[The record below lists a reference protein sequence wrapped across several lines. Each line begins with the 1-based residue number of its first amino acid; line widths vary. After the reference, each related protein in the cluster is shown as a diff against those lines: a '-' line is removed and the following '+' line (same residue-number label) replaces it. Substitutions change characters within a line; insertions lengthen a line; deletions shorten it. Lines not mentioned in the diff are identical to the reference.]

1 MMAKFG
7 RSGIHV
13 FFVALLLACAAPF
26 ARAEARFDLTG
37 PKLEIHVTRAGKTLP
52 IASVPNLQAGDK
64 LWLHPD
70 LPPTQSV
77 HYLLVIC
84 FLRGT
89 TNPPPDS
96 WFIKVQT
103 WDQKVREEGVNVYVP
118 DEAQQ
123 AVLFLAP
130 ETGGDFSTLR
140 SAVRGRPGI
149 FVRASQDLAEAGF
162 EQARIEKYLADMRQ
176 VPPSDPKAL
185 AEHSNLIAR
194 TLNLKPNEDCFHR
207 QIDLQYTCLTQS
219 GNQTLLND
227 GHGET
232 IVSSLSSGENGNFI
246 RAASYTPLGGGGSYS
261 AYVGAVVDL
270 IHIMGGLHT
279 AQYQYIPAIAFP
291 QGDSLNL
298 RLNTPPSF
306 HNPKSVIVIGLPSI
320 QAAVPPPLRPA
331 DPKHV
336 TCLLRPAVALPVE
349 GAPLVFS
356 TSFAHDIVLHIN
368 GTKHEDDIP
377 LVPDAYRGGLTLAP
391 KHDKRKVLTTATTP
405 AAKSHPATD
414 AKASGPTVT
423 PLPGAVTGTITGFWG
438 FDPFTGPTMQLQTV
452 PGKDWKLAPGD
463 VLIAGRENNL
473 SLTSSGSAC
482 VQSITLDTA
491 SGKQVD
497 TDWKSGDKPNLV
509 NVKVSLR
516 SIDPGAL
523 HLSIRQYGDTKPD
536 LVAAETYSE
545 PATLASLKYYAEDT
559 SAVLAGTNLDQVSQL
574 ELKKSIFAPAP
585 LPAPSDPEPDYSAPA
600 TSGTTSLRLAL
611 PPAAKTP
618 KLKAGERLT
627 AHVTLKDGRILSV
640 PVDVAPPRPSVAIIN
655 KRIVQG
661 SRSSIH
667 LANPDDLPA
676 DEQLTF
682 SLKSEM
688 SFPRAGR
695 IEIANADG
703 SLHTVLDVASGTLI
717 LQNHHTL
724 LGNLNPTK
732 AFGTSAFGPL
742 RLRAVSPDGI
752 AGDWIPLITLV
763 RLPTLDNVHCPA
775 DSGQPCTITGN
786 GLYLVD
792 SVSTN
797 SDFTNSTE
805 VPEGFIGTTLSL
817 PRPSRSG
824 FYLRLR
830 DDPSTAN
837 SVSIPVI
844 IARAPA
850 PPKPA
855 PPAPKPEPV
864 VPATSTE
871 PVPADTSPASPAKNA
886 VPSTTPAAPAH
897 QPSSSC
903 AEGTC
908 PAPEQSTTPPDKS

>member
-7 RSGIHV
+7 RPGTHV
-13 FFVALLLACAAPF
+13 ISALLLLACPVLF
-26 ARAEARFDLTG
+26 AQSAARFDLTG
-37 PKLEIHVTRAGKTLP
+37 PKVEVHVTRAGKTLP

-64 LWLHPD
+64 LWIHPD

-89 TNPPPDS
+89 TNPPPDN
-96 WFIKVQT
+96 WFTKVQT
-103 WDQKVREEGVNVYVP
+103 WNSKVREEGVTVYVP

-162 EQARIEKYLADMRQ
+162 EQARIEKYLADMRL

-185 AEHSNLIAR
+185 VEHSNLIAR
-194 TLNLKPNEDCFHR
+194 TLNLKPNEDCFNR
-207 QIDLQYTCLTQS
+207 PIDLQYTCLTQS

-232 IVSSLSSGENGNFI
+232 IVASLSGGENGNFI
-246 RAASYTPLGGGGSYS
+246 RAASYTSLGGGGSYS

-270 IHIMGGLHT
+270 VHIMGGLHT

-336 TCLLRPAVALPVE
+336 TCLLRPEVVLPVE

-356 TSFAHDIVLHIN
+356 TSFAHDLILHIN
-368 GTKHEDDIP
+368 GSGHETDIP

-391 KHDKRKVLTTATTP
+391 TSGKRKVLPTATTDVAQP
-405 AAKSHPATD
+405 QSVADRKTHAASIK
-414 AKASGPTVT
+414 

-438 FDPFTGPTMQLQTV
+438 FDPFTGPTMQLQNI
-452 PGKDWKLAPGD
+452 PGAGWKLAPGN

-473 SLTSSGSAC
+473 SLTSTGSAC
-482 VQSITLDTA
+482 VQSITLNTD
-491 SGKQVD
+491 SGKQLD
-497 TDWKSGDKPNLV
+497 TDWKLGDQPNLV
-509 NVKVSLR
+509 NVKVSLQ

-523 HLSIRQYGDTKPD
+523 HLAVRQYGVAKPD

-545 PATLASLKYYAEDT
+545 PATLSSLKYYAEDT
-559 SAVLAGTNLDQVSQL
+559 SALLAGTNLDQVKQL
-574 ELKKSIFAPAP
+574 ELKKDIFTPAP
-585 LPAPSDPEPDYSAPA
+585 MPASAVPEVPSTGNAA
-600 TSGTTSLRLAL
+600 SGSTSLRLAL
-611 PPAAKTP
+611 APDAKAP
-618 KLKAGERLT
+618 KLKPGERLT
-627 AHVTLKDGRILSV
+627 AHVILKDGRTLTL
-640 PVDVAPPRPSVAIIN
+640 PVDVAPPRPEVTIIN
-655 KRIVQG
+655 KRIAQ
-661 SRSSIH
+661 SADTSIH
-667 LANPDDLPA
+667 LASPDDLPA
-676 DEQLTF
+676 NQQLTF
-682 SLKSEM
+682 SLKSEA
-688 SFPRAGR
+688 SFPRTGK
-695 IEIANADG
+695 IEITNADD

-724 LGNLNPTK
+724 LGTLNPMK

-742 RLRAVSPDGI
+742 RLRAVAPDGT

-763 RLPTLDNVHCPA
+763 RLPTIDNVHCPSESA
-775 DSGQPCTITGN
+775 QPCTVTGN
-786 GLYLVD
+786 SLYLVD
-792 SVSTN
+792 AIAT
-797 SDFTNSTE
+797 DAAFTNPTE

-830 DDPSTAN
+830 DDPAGTN
-837 SVSIPVI
+837 MVTVPVSIQRP
-844 IARAPA
+844 PA

-855 PPAPKPEPV
+855 PIVQKPEPATPS
-864 VPATSTE
+864 PADA
-871 PVPADTSPASPAKNA
+871 VPADTLPAKNA
-886 VPSTTPAAPAH
+886 APAVSAH
-897 QPSSSC
+897 PGSQPSC
-903 AEGTC
+903 TQGTC
-908 PAPEQSTTPPDKS
+908 PPSEQPVVPPVKQ